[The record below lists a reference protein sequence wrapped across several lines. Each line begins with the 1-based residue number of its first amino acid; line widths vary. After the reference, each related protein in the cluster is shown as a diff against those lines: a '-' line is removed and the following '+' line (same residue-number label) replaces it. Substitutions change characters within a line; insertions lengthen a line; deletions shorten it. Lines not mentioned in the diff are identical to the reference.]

1 MHILTV
7 EVFDRSFIPKDWTV
21 IFVLENWLCTYLKK
35 CIWYFHKTNTLNFYL
50 YFSFL
55 GLISHTALLAEKV
68 SAKVKVLDLA
78 KSRVAECQ
86 QRVHDLIDL
95 R

>member
-1 MHILTV
+1 M
-7 EVFDRSFIPKDWTV
+7 
-21 IFVLENWLCTYLKK
+21 ENREKKMRLKLK
-35 CIWYFHKTNTLNFYL
+35 RKMFKIKNPRNNQF
-50 YFSFL
+50 FS
-55 GLISHTALLAEKV
+55 GLICHTALLAEKV
-68 SAKVKVLDLA
+68 SAKVRQLDLA

>member
-1 MHILTV
+1 MTFYIGSLYSCIVQSKLYPYRLLVKIPRDIGRPVYVYVLLNCYCLVVTIL
-7 EVFDRSFIPKDWTV
+7 
-21 IFVLENWLCTYLKK
+21 
-35 CIWYFHKTNTLNFYL
+35 
-50 YFSFL
+50 FS

>member
-1 MHILTV
+1 M
-7 EVFDRSFIPKDWTV
+7 
-21 IFVLENWLCTYLKK
+21 
-35 CIWYFHKTNTLNFYL
+35 
-50 YFSFL
+50 L
-55 GLISHTALLAEKV
+55 GLIGHTALLAEKV